1 MKTTGLDFKINS
13 QHEDISYITL
23 VMRNCSQKTVEQK
36 VNLDG
41 LYTLIQSH
49 KESQDLHLD
58 DGAILRDDNAKGW
71 VRYHWG
77 FWLRAANN
85 VSHISPDYSNELV
98 MMRKELH
105 KEFRVKL
112 SMRRKTLLAEGR
124 ESSFTTI
131 YQSFN
136 VGECLSDCLE
146 RICGVTG
153 GRFATL
159 QYANK
164 ICEERKIGLVLSS
177 RSKII
182 ATNAYHKA
190 GSESITCDV
199 AIGHARIDQWAHEY
213 HVRLN
218 TVDKRYLSCVFGGY
232 PSVVDFN
239 RSWCCSE
246 LDCNGCDEKLCHIC
260 KHKHS
265 WTTCNA
271 LTCEF
276 CGKRGHVHMIC
287 AELHRK

>member
-1 MKTTGLDFKINS
+1 MN
-13 QHEDISYITL
+13 
-23 VMRNCSQKTVEQK
+23 
-36 VNLDG
+36 G

-58 DGAILRDDNAKGW
+58 DGAVLRDDNIKGW

-77 FWLRAANN
+77 FWLRVANK

-98 MMRKELH
+98 MMRRELH
-105 KEFRVKL
+105 KDFRVKL

-182 ATNAYHKA
+182 ATNAHHKA
-190 GSESITCDV
+190 GKESITCDV

-218 TVDKRYLSCVFGGY
+218 TVDKRYWSCVFGGY
-232 PSVVDFN
+232 P
-239 RSWCCSE
+239 
-246 LDCNGCDEKLCHIC
+246 
-260 KHKHS
+260 
-265 WTTCNA
+265 
-271 LTCEF
+271 
-276 CGKRGHVHMIC
+276 
-287 AELHRK
+287 